1 MHPSWRYSRPK
12 PESPDEIKG
21 KATMKIRN
29 ICPIGDLDI
38 PLLRRVVAA
47 GEVVEV
53 QADHAAKL
61 LPQRSNYE
69 PADDE
74 AIAVLAEIDRAEQE
88 ATDAAALTSGA
99 VDPVLSLSKSEGTEG
114 Q

>member
-1 MHPSWRYSRPK
+1 
-12 PESPDEIKG
+12 
-21 KATMKIRN
+21 MKIRN

-38 PLLRRVVAA
+38 PLLKRIVAA

-53 QADHAAKL
+53 DADHAARL

-74 AIAVLAEIDRAEQE
+74 AIAVLAEIDKAE
-88 ATDAAALTSGA
+88 AAAPVEPPAVPVLPTDDPPLVDTSGA
-99 VDPVLSLSKSEGTEG
+99 PQSEGTDPV
-114 Q
+114 